1 MSLATWSPIAVTY
14 YSAITYE
21 VFTLLSEINVNPN
34 LKYFLQ
40 FIKAQRYMLRW
51 DQETFCLFPDTMTL
65 NRIHWFLSHLYK
77 LMDWDRGKVP
87 CLGEKG
93 NPLPT
98 LVCAEIH
105 RGFTQCQTMI
115 KVHWSLANRPW
126 SQLLLLKWSYFS
138 ICHYLKI

>member
-1 MSLATWSPIAVTY
+1 MSLATWCPITVTY

-40 FIKAQRYMLRW
+40 FLKAQRHMLRR

-65 NRIHWFLSHLYK
+65 NRIHWFCHTCINSWIETEEKYLVWVK
-77 LMDWDRGKVP
+77 
-87 CLGEKG
+87 KG

-115 KVHWSLANRPW
+115 KAHWSLANRPW